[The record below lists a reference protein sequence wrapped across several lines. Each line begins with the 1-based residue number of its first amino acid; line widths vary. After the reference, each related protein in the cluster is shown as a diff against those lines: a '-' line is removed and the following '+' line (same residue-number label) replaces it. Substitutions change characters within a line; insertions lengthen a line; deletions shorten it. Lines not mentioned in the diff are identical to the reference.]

1 MLILSS
7 KNILQERRSREQP
20 VVVVVTVASNTVS
33 SSSFETVSSSSKALT
48 TTPSRVDTKC
58 NYYSEPSHSK
68 PRPKAKGQLIFEASR
83 HPADREDFEATGNET
98 YVPISKGKRMSYL

>member
-1 MLILSS
+1 MLFID
-7 KNILQERRSREQP
+7 ILQERRSREP
-20 VVVVVTVASNTVS
+20 LVVVVTAASSTVP
-33 SSSFETVSSSSKALT
+33 SSSFETVSSGSKTPSS
-48 TTPSRVDTKC
+48 TTPNRVDSKC

-68 PRPKAKGQLIFEASR
+68 PRSKAKGQLIFEASR

>member
-1 MLILSS
+1 MLFIA
-7 KNILQERRSREQP
+7 ILQERRSREP
-20 VVVVVTVASNTVS
+20 LVVVVTAASSTVS
-33 SSSFETVSSSSKALT
+33 SSSFETVGSSSKTPSST
-48 TTPSRVDTKC
+48 TTNRVDSKC

-68 PRPKAKGQLIFEASR
+68 PRSKAKGQLIFEASR